1 MPDIRQSLT
10 QMIREPMLFAGL
22 SHPKRRKSRCFQ
34 QSRTIAGV
42 GQAVANS
49 TGMSHPVKGLESS
62 IGPLYEGFLSF
73 KRTIL
78 PSHHRLYQELAA
90 GQAPR
95 ALFITCS
102 DSRVVP
108 ELIFQARPG
117 DLFVCRNAGNLVPP
131 HGDPAGGVAATI
143 EYAVGALNVPN
154 VIICGHTGCG
164 AIDALVHPEK
174 VSSLPS
180 VSAWLRYAEAAK
192 QVVSDTQH
200 HHSKEDLTAELE
212 RENVVAQLEHLKTHP
227 AVASRIARGNLNIF
241 GWIYDIREG
250 GISAYDAASGA
261 FAPLDERFVTATPKP
276 RLQLVKRHQ
285 CNDSQ
290 STYLGRSA

>member
-1 MPDIRQSLT
+1 
-10 QMIREPMLFAGL
+10 
-22 SHPKRRKSRCFQ
+22 
-34 QSRTIAGV
+34 
-42 GQAVANS
+42 
-49 TGMSHPVKGLESS
+49 MSQHINGLESS

-73 KRTIL
+73 KRTIF
-78 PSHHRLYQELAA
+78 PTHHSLYQELAA

-108 ELIFQARPG
+108 ELILQAKPG

-164 AIDALVHPEK
+164 AMDALVYPEK

-180 VSAWLRYAEAAK
+180 VAAWLRYAEAAK
-192 QVVSDTQH
+192 QVLSETQH
-200 HHSKEDLTAELE
+200 DHSKDDFAAELE

-227 AVASRIARGNLNIF
+227 SVASRIARGNLNIF
-241 GWIYDIREG
+241 GWIYNIREG
-250 GISAYDAASGA
+250 AISAYDAASGS
-261 FAPLDERFVTATPKP
+261 FGPLDERFVTATPKP
-276 RLQLVKRHQ
+276 RLQLVKRHKSI
-285 CNDSQ
+285 DGQ
-290 STYLGRSA
+290 SACLSRSA